1 MAVQVLRTGLF
12 SHPAYGEVEI
22 TRRMLAEMVLNF
34 NAKTYG
40 QAVFVD
46 VAHKPS
52 AGAAGEVVRLW
63 VDGDKLLASVEWTP
77 YGLAAIRERGFQ
89 FLSAEFSTNWL
100 SNELP
105 RQPHGAV
112 LLGAGLTIR
121 PWHRDQAAILA
132 L

>member
-1 MAVQVLRTGLF
+1 MAVQVLRTGIF

-22 TRRMLAEMVLNF
+22 TRRMLAEMVMNF
-34 NAKTYG
+34 NARTYG
-40 QAVFVD
+40 QEVFVD
-46 VAHKPS
+46 VAHRPKD
-52 AGAAGEVVRLW
+52 GAAGTVTQLW
-63 VDGDKLLASVEWTP
+63 MDGDLLLADVEWTP
-77 YGLAAIRERGFQ
+77 YGLAAIRDRGFQ

>member
-1 MAVQVLRTGLF
+1 MVEVLRTGRF
-12 SHPAYGEVEI
+12 SHPGGEVEI

-40 QAVFVD
+40 QNIFVD

-52 AGAAGEVVRLW
+52 AGAAGEITQLW

-77 YGLAAIRERGFQ
+77 YGLAAIRERGFR

-105 RQPHGAV
+105 RQLHGAV
-112 LLGAGLTIR
+112 LLGAALTLRPAVKGLE
-121 PWHRDQAAILA
+121 AIT
-132 L
+132 